1 MSTNAPSCS
10 PLRKVKNMLHHTK
23 PHEQPW
29 YFSKH
34 CPLECTSDTS
44 WAAWDTHIHFLGF
57 FHLFFFI
64 SFFCSSSISKILCM
78 FKWIATIPS
87 TLVTTSQQL
96 HFYYFSLWLKQYSY
110 SNYICKSSELS
121 LQTAATCW
129 LLLSSLPSPALL
141 PSRSLFEMSF
151 VLVE

>member
-10 PLRKVKNMLHHTK
+10 PLHTVKNMLHHTK

-29 YFSKH
+29 YFSKYS
-34 CPLECTSDTS
+34 PLERTLDVS
-44 WAAWDTHIHFLGF
+44 WTAWDTFIHFLGF
-57 FHLFFFI
+57 SHLFFFI
-64 SFFCSSSISKILCM
+64 SFFSISKILCM

-87 TLVTTSQQL
+87 TLVTISQQL

-110 SNYICKSSELS
+110 SNHICKSSELS

-129 LLLSSLPSPALL
+129 LLLSSLHSPALL
-141 PSRSLFEMSF
+141 PPRSLFEMSF
-151 VLVE
+151 FVE